1 MFLNR
6 LEVYRSHIAPCP
18 FVPAW
23 FATSTPDE
31 PDPPRETGD
40 HENKS
45 FEKYRI
51 LIVED
56 EFFVAIDTQ
65 MILEANGHSIVG
77 IAVTADEAVALTAR
91 ERPDVVLMDIRLMGS
106 RDGIDAAR
114 EIRQR
119 FDIPSV
125 FVTANTDDKTRQRA
139 EVVRPLGFLDKPFTE
154 ERLRTTLAAMRSKI

>member
-6 LEVYRSHIAPCP
+6 LEVYRSHTAPYP

-23 FATSTPDE
+23 FATSTPDD
-31 PDPPRETGD
+31 PDPASETGD
-40 HENKS
+40 HANKS

-56 EFFVAIDTQ
+56 EFFVAMDTQ

-91 ERPDVVLMDIRLMGS
+91 ERPDLVLMDIRLVGP
-106 RDGIDAAR
+106 RDGVDAAR
-114 EIRQR
+114 EIRER

-125 FVTANTDDKTRQRA
+125 FVTANTDNKTRQRA
-139 EVVRPLGFLDKPFTE
+139 QVARPLGFLDKPFTE
-154 ERLRTTLAAMRSKI
+154 ERLRTALGAMRPKT